1 MKDRRT
7 ARRYDLFLPVM
18 VRASIDK
25 EAASRAGRTRD
36 ISTRGVYFTI
46 DNDLDTGA
54 ELSLKIT
61 FPAEGTT
68 GGPEVFLKA
77 TGKVTRVDKCSGNG
91 DCKVSVAVM
100 FKMHE
105 MVRN

>member
-1 MKDRRT
+1 MKNRRT

-18 VRASIDK
+18 VLASIDAD
-25 EAASRAGRTRD
+25 AAPRTGRTRD

-91 DCKVSVAVM
+91 DRKVSVAVM